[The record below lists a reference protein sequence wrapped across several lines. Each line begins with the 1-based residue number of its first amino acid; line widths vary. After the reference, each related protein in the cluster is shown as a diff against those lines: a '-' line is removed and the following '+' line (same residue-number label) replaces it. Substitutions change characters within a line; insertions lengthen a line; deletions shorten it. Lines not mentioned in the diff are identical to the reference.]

1 MATSLWQLTVCDEFA
16 AAHALRHYKGKC
28 ERLHGHNFSV
38 ELTVEGRRLTP
49 ETELLMDFT
58 TLKAILANVLRDL
71 DHTTLNDVPPFDTI
85 NPSSENLAHHIWQG
99 VVARLVAHADP
110 QTALVR
116 PVSVSVSE
124 KYSQRAVYREIDEP

>member
-1 MATSLWQLTVCDEFA
+1 MATRLWQLTVCDEFA

-110 QTALVR
+110 QAALVR